1 MRNVPIGQAKAS
13 LSELASRASAG
24 ERFQLTRRGK
34 PVAAIVGI
42 EDLAR
47 VERGEDAGGFVRA
60 ARAFAGSAFRR
71 AYRTLAELIPERRA
85 TPRRRAL
92 L

>member
-60 ARAFAGSAFRR
+60 ARAFAKRLPPGLPD
-71 AYRTLAELIPERRA
+71 LAELIPERRA
-85 TPRRRAL
+85 TPRRRAPL
-92 L
+92 